1 MNTVKVAK
9 IICEIYKENTSKT
22 IEALKKIGID
32 EVHIQPGKNVV
43 LREKSRFSFL
53 PSKTVLED
61 DPIHLFR
68 FYVPLDKEEYVL
80 NKMIGELSL
89 NLPGRGTIYSELIT
103 LLSGDAIGLL
113 NPSIKTEPMG
123 ESSLLQ
129 GRLMGICCIVQRGL
143 GNTIVTAA
151 LDSGSTVP
159 SVIYGEG
166 TGLRDKLGLLRL
178 TIPAEKEIVMT
189 TVSENDADELMNVM
203 IEAGKLDQPGKGF
216 IYNYPVSKGIINSRI
231 FRGKQKH
238 AASMEQVILAID
250 EMRGNTDW
258 RRRSEIMANQL
269 KPKESAFLTNLY
281 DMTII
286 CNDGW
291 AMELVK
297 ASMNAGASGAT
308 ISKSKYHHVTGKE
321 NSQISLARESANL
334 IVSEGQKETLLK
346 AISDAEAFGKEAS
359 SVIEIRPSPKART
372 YLGKKS

>member
-1 MNTVKVAK
+1 MNTEKVAK
-9 IICEIYKENTSKT
+9 IICEIFKEDTAKT
-22 IEALKKIGID
+22 IDALKKIGI
-32 EVHIQPGKNVV
+32 EEAHIQPGKNVV
-43 LREKSRFSFL
+43 LRETSRFAFL

-68 FYVPLDKEEYVL
+68 FYVPLEKEDLVL
-80 NKMIGELSL
+80 NCLISDLSL
-89 NLPGRGTIYSELIT
+89 NLPGRGTIYSEHIT
-103 LLSGDAIGLL
+103 LNRGDNIGLI
-113 NPSIKTEPMG
+113 NTAITSCQTG
-123 ESSLLQ
+123 ESSVLQ
-129 GRLMGICCIVQRGL
+129 NHLIGICCIVQRGQ
-143 GNTIVTAA
+143 GNTIVNAA

-189 TVSENDADELMNVM
+189 TVSDTDSDELMRVM

-216 IYNYPVSKGIINSRI
+216 IYNYPVSKGIINSKI

-258 RRRSEIMANQL
+258 RRRSEAMAGEQ
-269 KPKESAFLTNLY
+269 KPKQSAFLTNLY
-281 DMTII
+281 DITII

-291 AMELVK
+291 AMEMVT
-297 ASMNAGASGAT
+297 AAMNAGASGAT
-308 ISKSKYHHVTGKE
+308 ISKSKYHHVNGKE
-321 NSQISLARESANL
+321 NPQISLARESANL
-334 IVSEGQKETLLK
+334 IVSEGQKEVLLK
-346 AISDAEAFGKEAS
+346 AISDANAFGKEAS

-372 YLGKKS
+372 YMGKKS